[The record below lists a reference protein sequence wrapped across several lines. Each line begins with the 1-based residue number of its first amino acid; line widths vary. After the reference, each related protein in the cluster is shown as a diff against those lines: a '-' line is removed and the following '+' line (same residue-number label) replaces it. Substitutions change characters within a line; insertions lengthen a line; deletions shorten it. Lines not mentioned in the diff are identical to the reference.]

1 MILKIRTK
9 DNLEELVRHR
19 NSPSWVIA
27 EYRENQIKK
36 VEIYQ
41 FDGKKVLKADF
52 DLIRSSRTEDNRLI
66 VAFSNAIIEDTNYT
80 WVGQNPI
87 NYEDINSNMEKLT
100 REQLE
105 KEIADGVY
113 FDRRIEIA
121 KLIFEEFKDSTWAE
135 SILEESFTD
144 YNDLEEGIIA
154 LKFLY
159 HELNKKETAIKLI
172 KRDLERI
179 SRSTYESGLFA
190 NLVLNDIKDKN
201 WAVEIIETC
210 IVNITSLN
218 TEELY
223 VCEEFG
229 NAAIYVLNNFNDTNW
244 SSSLFDIA
252 ISKMRTNIV
261 ASEFNTKFIEYL
273 NQPQSEILKN
283 KIKDLPDSVEDYD
296 PKENVDESNLQNANS
311 LIIRIDLKGFE
322 LSDYELLQAD
332 ELGILDVKSSIE
344 NYFPSNEIS
353 YQLVSAT
360 EEEIELEEECI
371 HVLWSI
377 IDIEDQDP
385 NDYIPNNQ
393 DIFLELSAELETRIC
408 CFIVPEN
415 YSITLDNSNLNF
427 EDILNISNEKYMSY
441 LEGDFDSGFYM

>member
-144 YNDLEEGIIA
+144 YNELEEGIIA

-159 HELNKKETAIKLI
+159 NELNKKETAIKLI
-172 KRDLERI
+172 KSDLERI
-179 SRSTYESGLFA
+179 SRSIYESGLYA
-190 NLVLNDIKDKN
+190 NFILNEIKDKN

-210 IVNITSLN
+210 IAHITSNN

-229 NAAIYVLNNFNDTNW
+229 NAAIYVLSNFDDSVW
-244 SSSLFDIA
+244 ASSLFDIA
-252 ISKMRTNIV
+252 ITKMRTNIV
-261 ASEFNTKFIEYL
+261 ASEFNTKFNEYFNE
-273 NQPQSEILKN
+273 NQIEILKN
-283 KIKDLPDSVEDYD
+283 KINELPDSVEDFD
-296 PKENVDESNLQNANS
+296 PIENEVESNLHNANS

>member
-1 MILKIRTK
+1 
-9 DNLEELVRHR
+9 
-19 NSPSWVIA
+19 
-27 EYRENQIKK
+27 
-36 VEIYQ
+36 
-41 FDGKKVLKADF
+41 
-52 DLIRSSRTEDNRLI
+52 
-66 VAFSNAIIEDTNYT
+66 
-80 WVGQNPI
+80 
-87 NYEDINSNMEKLT
+87 MEKLT

-159 HELNKKETAIKLI
+159 NELNKKETAIKLI
-172 KRDLERI
+172 KSDLERI
-179 SRSTYESGLFA
+179 SRSIYESGLYA
-190 NLVLNDIKDKN
+190 NFILNEIKDKN

-210 IVNITSLN
+210 IAHITSNN

-229 NAAIYVLNNFNDTNW
+229 NAAIYVLSNFDDSVW
-244 SSSLFDIA
+244 ASSLFDIA
-252 ISKMRTNIV
+252 ITKMRTNIV
-261 ASEFNTKFIEYL
+261 ASEFNTKFNEYFNE
-273 NQPQSEILKN
+273 NQIEILKN
-283 KIKDLPDSVEDYD
+283 KINELPDSVEDFD
-296 PKENVDESNLQNANS
+296 PIENEVESNLHNANS

-408 CFIVPEN
+408 CFIVPKN